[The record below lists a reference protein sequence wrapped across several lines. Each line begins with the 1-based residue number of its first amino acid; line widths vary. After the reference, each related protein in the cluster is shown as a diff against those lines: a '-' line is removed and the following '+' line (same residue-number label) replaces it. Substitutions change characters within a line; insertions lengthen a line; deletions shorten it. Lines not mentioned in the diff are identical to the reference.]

1 LKLLQKIIDHY
12 KEASWFTRIT
22 DLLFYALIVA
32 LIFPGSRTWVI
43 AHAQRLV
50 MWAPSEKSEPVP
62 LQPVDWS
69 WKVVDV
75 HGNVYSLEDFRGK
88 VIFINFWATWCA
100 PCLAELPAMQDLY
113 EHFKQD
119 TGIVFMFVTD
129 QELNIAYE
137 FLQKK
142 GFHLPVYRMFSSPT
156 GQLAHNTIPSTYL
169 IDRQGRIIAEAHR
182 SKRWNSPRTVKMIR
196 RLIKE

>member
-1 LKLLQKIIDHY
+1 MSFVKKIVEHY
-12 KEASWFTRIT
+12 KNASWFTRIT

-50 MWAPSEKSEPVP
+50 MWSPSEKSQPVP
-62 LQPVDWS
+62 LQSTDWQ
-69 WKVVDV
+69 WKITDEN
-75 HGNVYSLEDFRGK
+75 GNIYTLQDFRGK

-119 TGIVFMFVTD
+119 TGIVFLFVTD
-129 QELNIAYE
+129 EDLGKAKA
-137 FLQKK
+137 FLAKK
-142 GFHLPVYRMFSSPT
+142 GFDLPVYRMFYTPQ
-156 GQLAHNTIPSTYL
+156 GQLRHTSIPSTYL
-169 IDRQGRIIAEAHR
+169 IDRQGRIVSEAHR
-182 SKRWNSPRTVKMIR
+182 SKRWNSRKTKRMIR
-196 RLIKE
+196 RLIE